1 MGKSQQFQIEITS
14 DTANLLRV
22 SEFVRSVGNAIG
34 MTEKQQYDVELAVD
48 EAVTNIMEHAYDGR
62 KDGHI
67 SIMLARR
74 NADLVVEIRD
84 VGKPFDSASVKQPQL
99 RVPLGRRD
107 IGGLGIYFMR
117 QLMDTVEFSHNSKHG
132 NLVRMTKR
140 LK

>member
-1 MGKSQQFQIEITS
+1 MGKSQQFQLDITS
-14 DTANLLRV
+14 DTANLVRV
-22 SEFVRSVGNAIG
+22 SEFVAAAGSAMG

-48 EAVTNIMEHAYDGR
+48 EAVTNIMEHAYGRR

-74 NADLVVEIRD
+74 NADLIVEIRD
-84 VGKPFDSASVKQPQL
+84 VGKPFDASSVKPPQL
-99 RVPLGRRD
+99 RVPLGKRD

-117 QLMDTVEFSHNSKHG
+117 QLMDSVEFSHNSKHG